1 MTELN
6 TPLKESE
13 LVLNNDGSVY
23 HLELLPED
31 IGQTIILVGDPD
43 RVAMV
48 SAHFDSVIL
57 RKQKREF
64 ITHTGF
70 LKNVKLTV
78 ISTGIGTDNIDIV
91 LNELDALANID
102 LKTGTIKPT
111 LTSLNIVRIG
121 TSGSM
126 QAHIDI
132 DESVVSSH
140 GLGLDSLMNH
150 YKINYTESEVA
161 YAQALSI
168 ELKIPYLHPY
178 LVSASPILLK
188 KFDGFKSGVTATCSG
203 FYAPQGRQL
212 RAAPNYPD
220 IIDRLTHFK
229 KDNLVITNFE
239 METSAIYGLARMLG
253 HNALSINAIMANRI
267 LKKFSKHPHLTVE
280 MTIRKALEILTN

>member
-6 TPLKESE
+6 SPLKESE
-13 LVLNNDGSVY
+13 LVLNSDGSVY

-31 IGQTIILVGDPD
+31 IGQTVILVGDPD
-43 RVAMV
+43 RVEMV
-48 SAHFDSVIL
+48 SSHFDSVIL

-64 ITHTGF
+64 ITHTGY
-70 LKNVKLTV
+70 LNNVKLTV
-78 ISTGIGTDNIDIV
+78 LSTGIGTDNIDIV

-102 LKTGTIKPT
+102 LKTGTIKSE

-126 QAHIDI
+126 QADIDI
-132 DESVVSSH
+132 DESVVSTH

-150 YKINYTESEVA
+150 YKIAYTKTETD
-161 YAQALSI
+161 YAFALTN
-168 ELKIPYLHPY
+168 ELNISYLHPY
-178 LVSASPILLK
+178 LVAASPMLLN

-229 KDNLVITNFE
+229 KDDLVITNFE
-239 METSAIYGLARMLG
+239 METAAIYGLSRILG
-253 HNALSINAIMANRI
+253 HHALSINAIMANRI
-267 LKKFSKHPHLTVE
+267 LKKFSKHPHLTVAL
-280 MTIRKALEILTN
+280 TIRKVLEILTQ